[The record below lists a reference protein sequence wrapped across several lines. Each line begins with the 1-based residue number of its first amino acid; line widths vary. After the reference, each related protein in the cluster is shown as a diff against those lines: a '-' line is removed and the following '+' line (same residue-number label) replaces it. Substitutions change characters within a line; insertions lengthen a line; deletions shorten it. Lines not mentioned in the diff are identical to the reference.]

1 MSAVESVDQQFE
13 FVRQLARDLNAGSI
27 NLPSFP
33 AVIIKI
39 RDMLE
44 DEECDFA
51 RLGETVSADA
61 ALVSRLFIF
70 ANSTYHNRTG
80 DKVTSLHDAISRL
93 GLELVRNTALA
104 LAIKQLALSDKH
116 RSIAPHLKRV
126 WILSMR
132 LSSLAHAVA
141 SYVPNVRDED
151 AFMCGLFHEIGKVYI
166 LTKARD
172 FPGFLDDVNSLNSVL
187 DEWHTQIGQ
196 CIVEAWGFPG
206 EIVRS
211 MAPGEH
217 FNGRTHVE
225 PELIDTVLGATLLHQ
240 TDEDNWPEL
249 MTEPVFRKLG
259 ISTDKLAELGDRN
272 RLKLDSIQQSL
283 S

>member
-1 MSAVESVDQQFE
+1 MPAVASKDQQFE
-13 FVRQLARDLNAGSI
+13 FVRQLARDLAADEI

-44 DEECDFA
+44 DEECDFV
-51 RLGETVSADA
+51 RLGEIVSADA

-70 ANSTYHNRTG
+70 ANSSYHNRSG
-80 DKVTSLHDAISRL
+80 EEVTSLNDALSRL

-104 LAIKQLALSDKH
+104 LAIKQLVLSDKH
-116 RSIAPHLKRV
+116 RSIAAHLKRI

-132 LSSLAHAVA
+132 LSSLAHALA
-141 SYVPNVRDED
+141 SYAPGVRDED

-166 LTKARD
+166 LTKAGD
-172 FPGFLDDVNSLNSVL
+172 FPGFLDHEDSLRSIL

-196 CIVEAWGFPG
+196 CIVETWGFSD
-206 EIVRS
+206 EVVRS
-211 MAPGEH
+211 LDPGEH
-217 FNGRTHVE
+217 FDGHTHLA
-225 PELIDTVLGATLLHQ
+225 PELVDTVLAATLLYQ
-240 TDEDNWPEL
+240 VDEANWPDL
-249 MTEPVFRKLG
+249 MTEIVFRKLG
-259 ISTDKLAELGDRN
+259 IGIDDLGELGDRY
-272 RLKLDSIQQSL
+272 RLKLESIQRAL